1 MNTYKCE
8 KRVLLIVTIYN
19 TSGVPCD
26 FTIKMFDF
34 NLFAFVSFISK
45 LLRLLVDPILS
56 LMYIRKKGSIIKP
69 DNELL
74 TMSISELTSKIKLQE
89 VNLGN
94 FFDYETRAI
103 YLVIDLNHI
112 VLGNTFID
120 MNRKI

>member
-1 MNTYKCE
+1 
-8 KRVLLIVTIYN
+8 
-19 TSGVPCD
+19 
-26 FTIKMFDF
+26 MFDF

-56 LMYIRKKGSIIKP
+56 LMYKRKKGSIIKP

-94 FFDYETRAI
+94 YCDHETRAI